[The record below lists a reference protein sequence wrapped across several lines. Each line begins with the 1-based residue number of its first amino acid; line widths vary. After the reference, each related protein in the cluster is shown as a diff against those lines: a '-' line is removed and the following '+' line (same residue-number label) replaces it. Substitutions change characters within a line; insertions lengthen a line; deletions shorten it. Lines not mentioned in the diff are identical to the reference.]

1 MFRSSTSAGGIM
13 NEDQNEKKTSDPVS
27 ENKNRASLSIYLIW
41 SVFITGAGVM
51 AAEMAAPRLLAPSFG
66 TSQLIWTNII
76 GTVLAALTLGAF
88 AGGRLADRW
97 PTEKAYAA
105 VLVISGFTLALI
117 PFSASPF
124 LRWAATAL
132 EELKIGLFL
141 ISLLAVS
148 LFFAPPIFL
157 LGMLG
162 PWAVRIAGAG
172 RSDLGSVAGILS
184 ALSAL
189 GSIAGTFLTSLVILP
204 LFGTRATLLATAA
217 IIAATGAWKL
227 ITSMAYSEDPAEPR
241 EFRSI
246 IFNAIIILTLAALV
260 IAPLF
265 FKDAFGPVKT
275 TKGQIF
281 ETESA
286 YQYIEV
292 LKTRSGEKLLL
303 LNEGIAQ
310 HSVLPS
316 RGYLTGGYWDHIS
329 VIPSMTTNSGD
340 QLKVLILGLA
350 GGTMARGLDHY
361 YGETRKL
368 SIDGVEIDPDVIE
381 AGNRFFDLKNVPTLT
396 THAADARLFLH
407 STRSTYDLIVADA
420 FRQPYIPFHMVTREF
435 YRTCLQHLS
444 KKGVFV
450 INLGVEKGN
459 KDLVDAFTAT
469 LRSIFPFVHSFVLK
483 NEFFFDNHIYIGSNF
498 DITLE
503 NAASSIRNE
512 LDIPLAEITASWR
525 EPSAGPG
532 SFIFTDDHS
541 PIELFVERMILQGT
555 FTN

>member
-1 MFRSSTSAGGIM
+1 M
-13 NEDQNEKKTSDPVS
+13 NEEQNEKKTPEPVS
-27 ENKNRASLSIYLIW
+27 ENNNRASLSIYLIW

-97 PTEKAYAA
+97 PTERAYAA
-105 VLVISGFTLALI
+105 VLVISGLALALI
-117 PFSASPF
+117 PFIASPF

-132 EELKIGLFL
+132 LEMKIGIFI

-189 GSIAGTFLTSLVILP
+189 GSIVGTFLTSLVILP
-204 LFGTRATLLATAA
+204 LFGTRATLLTTAA
-217 IIAATGAWKL
+217 VIAATGAWKL
-227 ITSMAYSEDPAEPR
+227 LASKANSDDPAKPR
-241 EFRSI
+241 ELSSM
-246 IFNAIIILTLAALV
+246 IFNAIIIFFLAA
-260 IAPLF
+260 IAAAPLF
-265 FKDAFGPVKT
+265 FKDAFGPVKS

-303 LNEGIAQ
+303 LNEGVAQ
-310 HSVLPS
+310 HSVLPA

-340 QLKVLILGLA
+340 PLKVLILGLA

-361 YGETRKL
+361 YGATRKL
-368 SIDGVEIDPDVIE
+368 AIDGVEIDPAVIE
-381 AGNRFFDLKNVPTLT
+381 AGNRFFDLKKIPTLT
-396 THAADARLFLH
+396 THAEDARLFML
-407 STRSTYDLIVADA
+407 STSSIYDLIVADA
-420 FRQPYIPFHMVTREF
+420 FRQPYIPFHMVTAEF
-435 YRTCLQHLS
+435 YRECRQRLS
-444 KKGVFV
+444 AKGAFV

-459 KDLVDAFTAT
+459 KDLVEAFTAT
-469 LRSIFPFVHSFVLK
+469 LRSVFPFVHSFVLK

-498 DITLE
+498 DISPE
-503 NAASSIRNE
+503 NAARSIRNE
-512 LDIPLAEITASWR
+512 LDIPLAQITASWR
-525 EPSAGPG
+525 EPQALAG
-532 SFIFTDDHS
+532 SFVFTDDHA
-541 PIELFVERMILQGT
+541 PIELFIERMIVEGA
-555 FTN
+555 FAN